1 MADSASTKRPTIKLP
16 PEFKGDEA
24 EFLRNMRNLFGD
36 DEAFDHEN
44 RVAGVEDLKFLVG
57 DQWEERV
64 RSSREAKRKPV
75 LTINRLPAFV
85 AQVIGSRLQNETV
98 IDIQPDIDGAKI
110 IAAVRK
116 GLLRSIQKVS
126 KAGLAYDNALTGAVT
141 CGIGNFQLE
150 LDYDNDEVWHQSIR
164 IAPISDHFSVVWSR
178 SRTDPT
184 GADAPHCF
192 VVETMPEA
200 TFRAEYPWAT
210 PADIVSDRMPAELV
224 NSDWFSSGGDVR
236 IVTFWQMREHRREIA
251 YLESGKTVDITDV
264 DDPEQLGQ
272 IAQFPDG
279 SPMIRTIYRKYAQM
293 YRCSGA
299 DVLEGPYKLPIDR
312 VPVFRV
318 PGWEI
323 KIGDQLHRWGL
334 LRFMKDPQRLHNFWR
349 SAIAEKIMQS
359 PRNTWVAAD
368 SAVSGREKAWRASST
383 SDDPLLI
390 FNAESGQKPERVQ
403 PIQME
408 PALIEQAAI
417 TTQDLKDVSNIHEAN
432 LGMPSNEVSGRAIQE
447 RVRVSDTGTQLY
459 NSNLE
464 KAIEE
469 CGRVAN
475 QLIPYVYDTHRVVR
489 VIGDDSKEYMVEINN
504 LTDKNRIDI
513 TAGRYTVTVST
524 GPSYKTKRQE
534 AADSMMGL
542 ATAMPNILS
551 LASDL
556 IVEAQDWPDADKI
569 AARIRNTLPPG
580 ILSEDEVTPAIA
592 QKMQQGAQQQQVEQ
606 AAAVRKAQSDFLK
619 TQAEAAKDFA
629 QARHYVAQTDV
640 IPAKVRN
647 ESLEV
652 ASKVSSRE
660 MQDTLDAI
668 NVAHGR

>member
-1 MADSASTKRPTIKLP
+1 MADSASAKRPKIKLP

-24 EFLRNMRNLFGD
+24 EFLRNMRNLFAD
-36 DEAFDHEN
+36 DEAFDYDNH
-44 RVAGVEDLKFLVG
+44 VAGVEDLRFLVG
-57 DQWEERV
+57 DQWEDEV
-64 RSSREAKRKPV
+64 RSRRTAKRKPV

-98 IDIQPDIDGAKI
+98 IDIKPDIDGAKV

-116 GLLRSIQKVS
+116 GLMRSIQKVS
-126 KAGLAYDNALTGAVT
+126 KANLAYDNALLGSVT
-141 CGIGNFQLE
+141 CGIGNFQVE

-192 VVETMPEA
+192 VVETMPAE

-210 PADIVSDRMPAELV
+210 PADIISDRMPAELI
-224 NSDWFSSGGDVR
+224 NSNWYMADDVR
-236 IVTFWQMREHRREIA
+236 IVTFWQMRERRREIA
-251 YLESGKTVDITDV
+251 LLTSGQTVDITDV
-264 DDPEQLGQ
+264 ADPEKLGQ

-299 DVLEGPYKLPIDR
+299 DVLEGPYELPIDR

-323 KIGDQLHRWGL
+323 KIGEKLHRWGL

-359 PRNTWVAAD
+359 PKNTWVAAD
-368 SAVSGREKAWRASST
+368 TAVAGREKAWRQSHA

-390 FNAESGQKPERVQ
+390 YNAEAGQKPERNPPV
-403 PIQME
+403 QME

-447 RVRVSDTGTQLY
+447 RVRVSDTGTAIY

-469 CGRVAN
+469 CGRVCN
-475 QLIPYVYDTHRVVR
+475 QLIPYVYDTQRVVK
-489 VIGDDSKEYMVEINN
+489 VIGDDNKEYLLEINN

-513 TAGRYTVTVST
+513 TAGRYTVSVST

-534 AADSMMGL
+534 SADSMMGL
-542 ATAMPNILS
+542 ATAMPNILA

-592 QKMQQGAQQQQVEQ
+592 QKMQQGQQQQQIEQ
-606 AAAVRKAQSDFLK
+606 AAAIRKSQSDFLK

-629 QARHYVAQTDV
+629 QARHYVAQTDA
-640 IPAKVRN
+640 IPAKLQN
-647 ESLEV
+647 ESLET

-660 MQDTLDAI
+660 LQDSLDAVS
-668 NVAHGR
+668 VAHGS